1 MSGYPHWLVGQRS
14 IGATASP
21 NCKQYEKDTIGYLQ
35 GHRRDTAT
43 VRNKAHRAIF
53 GSLTKALSNLTLD
66 LHRAPCSH
74 RVFVRPTQ
82 VVSIF
87 VSWNAPMCFPRIAI
101 ISVKEAKQELV
112 RMNRNAALTISKEF
126 QWHCHQM
133 LSSRVTTMNSFDA
146 SAIVAVGIIV
156 AQLLLG

>member
-1 MSGYPHWLVGQRS
+1 
-14 IGATASP
+14 
-21 NCKQYEKDTIGYLQ
+21 
-35 GHRRDTAT
+35 
-43 VRNKAHRAIF
+43 
-53 GSLTKALSNLTLD
+53 
-66 LHRAPCSH
+66 
-74 RVFVRPTQ
+74 
-82 VVSIF
+82 
-87 VSWNAPMCFPRIAI
+87 MCFPRIAI

-146 SAIVAVGIIV
+146 SAMVAVGIIV